1 MERTGKKR
9 ELHILKKRMKRVIAL
24 LGPPGAGKDTQCNL
38 ISKRYK
44 TKTVSPGNIL
54 RKEIKKKTK
63 LGKKIKEMMRNGDL
77 VPDHI
82 IKSII
87 DKEIKKSKSPVVLD
101 GSPRDL
107 AQAKV
112 LKDVSMV
119 LFLRCT
125 KKEAVK
131 RLLKRAKTENRPDD
145 TKEVIEH
152 RWNVYKKETKPLMS
166 FYKKKKMLKE
176 VNANP
181 SIQKVFRQITP
192 IIEEVLNE
200 K

>member
-1 MERTGKKR
+1 MKK
-9 ELHILKKRMKRVIAL
+9 VIAL

-38 ISKRYK
+38 ISKKYK
-44 TKTVSPGNIL
+44 TKTVSTGKIL

-63 LGKKIKEMMRNGDL
+63 IGKEIKEMMKIGDL
-77 VPDHI
+77 IPDYVVE
-82 IKSII
+82 SII
-87 DKEIKKSKSPVVLD
+87 GKEIKKSRSLIVLD

-107 AQAKV
+107 AQAKA
-112 LKDVSMV
+112 LKNVSLV
-119 LFLRCT
+119 ILLRCT

-131 RLLKRAKTENRPDD
+131 RLLKRAKIEHRLDD

-152 RWNVYKKETKPLMS
+152 RWNIYKKETKPVIS

-181 SIQKVFRQITP
+181 SIQKVFNQISP
-192 IIEEVLNE
+192 MIKKVLSQE
-200 K
+200 

>member
-1 MERTGKKR
+1 MKFDMEGVPTQRNVVINDGVLKTY
-9 ELHILKKRMKRVIAL
+9 LHNTSTA
-24 LGPPGAGKDTQCNL
+24 
-38 ISKRYK
+38 KRYK

-145 TKEVIEH
+145 TKEVI
-152 RWNVYKKETKPLMS
+152 
-166 FYKKKKMLKE
+166 
-176 VNANP
+176 
-181 SIQKVFRQITP
+181 
-192 IIEEVLNE
+192 
-200 K
+200 